1 MLLHKP
7 LVSASALRTDGQLIV
22 LNTPPTPQ
30 GTVTSSSPP
39 CYRCVFPKPP
49 PPEAVTS
56 CGEGGI
62 LGPVVGVMG
71 VLQALEAIKILAAG
85 LHVPRILAETDSTP
99 PPPQPTLLLFSAAG
113 AVVAP
118 SFRAV
123 KMRRRRKDC
132 FACGETGEANLTLD
146 TLRSGSLDYL
156 AFCGGMSAPIK
167 VLVKGQRIS
176 ANEVQERLLRA
187 EEAKKEDAGDGGKGI
202 LLLDV
207 REKELYDIAHIEGA
221 VNVPYSRIQSSAAR
235 RAEKKVAGGGVSLPE
250 WMPEGVLGQDTE
262 VVVVCRVGNDS
273 QMVAK
278 MLLDS
283 GLGRGGERWIGDV
296 DGGMRNW
303 RDWVDPTLPFL

>member
-1 MLLHKP
+1 
-7 LVSASALRTDGQLIV
+7 
-22 LNTPPTPQ
+22 
-30 GTVTSSSPP
+30 
-39 CYRCVFPKPP
+39 
-49 PPEAVTS
+49 
-56 CGEGGI
+56 
-62 LGPVVGVMG
+62 MG

-99 PPPQPTLLLFSAAG
+99 APPQPTLLLFSAAG
-113 AVVAP
+113 AVGAP

-123 KMRRRRKDC
+123 KMRHRRKDC
-132 FACGETGEANLTLD
+132 FTCGETGGEANLTLD

-167 VLVKGQRIS
+167 VLGGGQRIS
-176 ANEVQERLLRA
+176 ANEVRERLLRA
-187 EEAKKEDAGDGGKGI
+187 GASEDGGDSSKGI

-235 RAEKKVAGGGVSLPE
+235 RAEKKVGGVPE
-250 WMPEGVLGQDTE
+250 WMPEGVLGEDTE

-278 MLLDS
+278 MLLDL

-296 DGGMRNW
+296 EGGMRDW
-303 RDWVDPTLPFL
+303 RNWVDPTLPFL